1 MSRARRGPGAW
12 GGPSISTELAGAGQR
27 RKTVLRA
34 LSRPLGA
41 RASATAFI
49 APALLV
55 LLVMNLLPLLW
66 SFGMSLYRFRADRPH
81 TPPRFIG
88 LGNYFYLLLNEDIWE
103 HAQNTGILMASSV
116 AVQIV
121 VGSLLALL
129 FYRPFP
135 GRRLILMLVL
145 TPMLLSTVAVG
156 TFFNFFYDPTFGL
169 VSAVLR
175 PLLGRPFVPLAT
187 PTTAMISLIVADAW
201 MWSPFVMLMLL
212 AGLQG
217 TPANLV
223 EAAAID
229 RAGAWRRFRT
239 VIFPSLRGVLLLAV
253 LFRLIESFNQFD
265 LVYTVTN
272 GGPGTSTE
280 TLATEV
286 YDNAFV
292 LFETGRASALAN
304 FTTFVIIVLVQL
316 YFQALRRSDPASV
329 AAWEP
334 EPERGTGARPAAV
347 LSRGARLVVLGLV
360 MPLAA
365 LLLVGV
371 PYLLRHFRVYP
382 RLLIVPPAPGTAAAV
397 QGWPNLD
404 TAPAGTADFARGFA
418 PGAPTASAL
427 AVPESALVFENDGPR
442 VWVIGSDGVPA
453 PRPVRIGRIEGGMVE
468 VLEGLQVGE
477 PVVTRGALLLDRAW
491 KGY

>member
-1 MSRARRGPGAW
+1 M
-12 GGPSISTELAGAGQR
+12 
-27 RKTVLRA
+27 VLRA
-34 LSRPLGA
+34 WSRTERPSESGA
-41 RASATAFI
+41 LFV
-49 APALLV
+49 APALVV
-55 LLVMNLLPLLW
+55 LLVMNVLPMLW
-66 SFGMSLYRFRADRPH
+66 SFGMSFHRFRADRPH
-81 TPPRFIG
+81 TPPRFVG
-88 LGNYFYLLLNEDIWE
+88 LDNYVYMLLNEDIWE
-103 HAQNTGILMASSV
+103 HAQNTGVLMFSSV
-116 AVQIV
+116 IVQIV
-121 VGSLLALL
+121 IGSLLTLV

-145 TPMLLSTVAVG
+145 APMLLSTVAVG

-169 VSAVLR
+169 VSALLR
-175 PLLGRPFVPLAT
+175 PLLGHPFVPLAT
-187 PTTAMISLIVADAW
+187 PATAMLSLVVADAW

-217 TPANLV
+217 TPAILI

-229 RAGAWRRFRT
+229 RATPWRRFRT
-239 VIFPSLRGVLLLAV
+239 VIFPSIRGVLLLAV

-286 YDNAFV
+286 YDTAFV

-304 FTTFVIIVLVQL
+304 LAVFVIVVLVQL
-316 YFQALRRSDPASV
+316 YFQALRQSDPAYI
-329 AAWEP
+329 AAWDL
-334 EPERGTGARPAAV
+334 EREQRTGPQPVAV
-347 LSRGARLVVLGLV
+347 LSRRARAMVVGLV

-382 RLLIVPPAPGTAAAV
+382 RLLIVPPPPGSTAAV
-397 QGWPNLD
+397 QGWANLES
-404 TAPAGTADFARGFA
+404 AAAANADFPVGLA
-418 PGAPTASAL
+418 PGAATESAL
-427 AVPESALVFENDGPR
+427 AVPEGAVLFENDGAR
-442 VWVIGSDGVPA
+442 VWVLGEDGVPT
-453 PRPVRIGRIEGGMVE
+453 PKPVRIGRIGGGMVE
-468 VLEGLQVGE
+468 VLDGLQSGE
-477 PVVTRGALLLDRAW
+477 QVVTRGGLFLDRAW